1 MITKR
6 NYKKKNK
13 NIKIM
18 IIEDELDILLLYKDY
33 LNNKGFSVL
42 ATSTTANE
50 ALKDYENFYP
60 NLIILDYNLPGKT
73 NGLEASRQILK
84 KNPYVPIIIVTA
96 FDTVKTE
103 LSQDQFFTDK
113 HIILLLKP
121 IKLNILEHNI
131 KSLLNKKSN
140 NKQYVYF

>member
-1 MITKR
+1 MITGR
-6 NYKKKNK
+6 NSKKKNK

-84 KNPYVPIIIVTA
+84 KYPNVPIIIVTA

-113 HIILLLKP
+113 NIILLLKP
-121 IKLNILEHNI
+121 IKLNILESNVRN
-131 KSLLNKKSN
+131 LLIKKSD
-140 NKQYVYF
+140 NKQFVLF

>member
-1 MITKR
+1 
-6 NYKKKNK
+6 
-13 NIKIM
+13 
-18 IIEDELDILLLYKDY
+18 

-84 KNPYVPIIIVTA
+84 KYPNVPIIIVTA

-113 HIILLLKP
+113 NIILLLKP
-121 IKLNILEHNI
+121 IKLNILESNVRN
-131 KSLLNKKSN
+131 LLIKKSN
-140 NKQYVYF
+140 NKQFVLF

>member
-1 MITKR
+1 MITER
-6 NYKKKNK
+6 NSKKKIK

-84 KNPYVPIIIVTA
+84 KYPNVPIIIVTA
-96 FDTVKTE
+96 FDTVKSE

-113 HIILLLKP
+113 NIILLLKP
-121 IKLNILEHNI
+121 IKLNILESNVRN
-131 KSLLNKKSN
+131 LLIKKSN
-140 NKQYVYF
+140 NKQFVLF

>member
-6 NYKKKNK
+6 NFKKKNK

-73 NGLEASRQILK
+73 NGLEASREILK
-84 KNPYVPIIIVTA
+84 KNPHVPIIIVTA

-121 IKLNILEHNI
+121 IKLNTLEHNI
-131 KSLLNKKSN
+131 KNLLNKKSN
-140 NKQYVYF
+140 NKQYVLF